1 MSRQEAV
8 SKFIQANKLAQKY
21 YKNAVNRGA
30 YPYLP
35 VLEELLREN
44 QSVGKMEV
52 GLVDIPADL
61 IIGTNDQG
69 RSDAFAGNF
78 MPLLDMNTEFGEKW
92 ITLCEAH
99 LSNEGIRDPIR
110 CYEYLGFFYV
120 IEGNKRVS
128 VLKSYDAPTIPGV
141 VLRVL
146 PVYSEDS
153 AIQLYYEFLHFY
165 QRCSLYQIRF
175 TIPGSYEKLQ
185 ERMGFEPEHVWT
197 NDEKRGFLSL
207 LYRFQTLF
215 RRMGGT
221 DLSVSDC
228 DALLVCLQ
236 VFPFPELRDQ
246 SQDELKKTL
255 DALWN
260 DIKSAGASSP
270 APMSVST
277 DPEDKGRGLI
287 DKIFGITRPSHLNVA
302 VIYSYDP
309 EVSVWSRAHL
319 QGEREL
325 IRELGDKVSVKEY
338 MALDQDYLTAMN
350 DAIGDNAELI
360 IATTPQ
366 MIDACRKIAALHPEL
381 RILNCSL
388 SNPYTGIRT
397 YYSRTYEAK
406 FITGAIAGA
415 MASEDRIG
423 YIANYPIV
431 GVPAEINAFALGA
444 QMTNPRVRI
453 DLVWS
458 SESKD
463 PVQEL
468 RDRGISVISNRDAAD
483 PEHAHWA
490 FEWGTYRINEDGSL
504 MPLALPC
511 WEWGRFYVQVVQ
523 SIFSGVWDAL
533 GKSQST
539 QAINYWWGMR
549 SGVIDIQ
556 LSASLPE
563 GIRRLA
569 EHLCRDLRGGW
580 FDPFLC
586 TIRDQSGLVRN
597 NGSSGFSA
605 EELIRMDWLCEN
617 VDGHIPA
624 LHELKPEAVETAKIL
639 AIHPEDTKQEAGKP
653 EAADEL

>member
-8 SKFIQANKLAQKY
+8 AQFVQANKLAQKF
-21 YKNAVNRGA
+21 YKNAVNRGL

-35 VLEELLREN
+35 VLEDLLREN
-44 QSVGKMEV
+44 QPVGKDEI
-52 GLVDIPADL
+52 GLVDIPAEL
-61 IIGTNDQG
+61 IIGTNDGG
-69 RSDAFAGNF
+69 RRDAFAGNF
-78 MPLLDMNTEFGEKW
+78 MPLLGMNSEFGDKW
-92 ITLCEAH
+92 INLCEAH

-110 CYEYLGFFYV
+110 CYEYLGYFYV

-128 VLKSYDAPTIPGV
+128 VFKSYDAPTIPGSV
-141 VLRVL
+141 VRVL
-146 PVYSEDS
+146 PACSEDS
-153 AIQLYYEFLHFY
+153 TIQLYYEFLHFY

-175 TIPGSYEKLQ
+175 TSPGSCEKLQ
-185 ERMGFEPEHVWT
+185 ECMGFERDHVWT
-197 NDEKRGFLSL
+197 TEEKRSFLSL
-207 LYRFQTLF
+207 LYRFEPLF
-215 RRMGGT
+215 RRMGGS
-221 DLSVSDC
+221 DLSVSAC

-236 VFPFPELRDQ
+236 VFPFPELREQ
-246 SQDELKKTL
+246 SADELKKTL
-255 DALWN
+255 EALWN
-260 DIKSAGASSP
+260 DVKSASSP
-270 APMSVST
+270 SPMSVST
-277 DPEDKGRGLI
+277 DPEDKGKGLI
-287 DKIFGITRPSHLNVA
+287 DKIFGIARPSHLNIA
-302 VIYSYDP
+302 VIYAYDP
-309 EVSVWSRAHL
+309 EVSLWSRSHL
-319 QGEREL
+319 QGEREMV
-325 IRELGDKVSVKEY
+325 RELGEKVSVKDY
-338 MALDQDYLTAMN
+338 MALDQDYLTAL
-350 DAIGDNAELI
+350 DEAVRDGAELI
-360 IATTPQ
+360 LATTPQ
-366 MIDACRKIAALHPEL
+366 MIDACRKIAALHPEV

-415 MASEDRIG
+415 MAPEDRIG

-458 SESKD
+458 SESRD

-468 RDRGISVISNRDAAD
+468 RDRGISVISNRDATD
-483 PEHAHWA
+483 PAHAHWA
-490 FEWGTYRINEDGSL
+490 LEWGTYRIKEDGSL

-511 WEWGRFYVQVVQ
+511 WDWGRFYVQVVQ
-523 SIFSGVWDAL
+523 SIFSGVWDTL

-539 QAINYWWGMR
+539 QAINYWWGMS

-556 LSASLPE
+556 LSDALPE
-563 GIRRLA
+563 GIRRLV

-586 TIRDQSGLVRN
+586 TIRDQSGLIRSD
-597 NGSSGFSA
+597 GSGSFSA

-624 LHELKPEAVETAKIL
+624 LRELKPEAVETAKLL
-639 AIHPEDTKQEAGKP
+639 AIHPEDSPREADRH
-653 EAADEL
+653 EASADL